1 MGRRKRRVK
10 IACYILASL
19 AAIVFIFP
27 IYWTM
32 ITSFKTY
39 AEAFAQPPKFF
50 SKVTFDN
57 YVIFL
62 KQNAILSYLKNS
74 VIISI
79 VSVLIPLVLGLFASY
94 AITRSSLPGKEGY
107 SLFLLASRFIP
118 PVSTLIPTYLL
129 FRRFG
134 LYDSLL
140 GLILLNCATNIPYI
154 IWMMRGFIRDVSLS
168 IEESAWLDGASR
180 MRTFFSIVLPM
191 CMPGVAATSVLCFC
205 FSWNEFLFAMNLTSR
220 NAKTLPLAM
229 MTYMGESGNEWQ
241 MMATAG
247 MVILLPT
254 ILFTVLTHR
263 NLNSGMSFGAV
274 KE

>member
-1 MGRRKRRVK
+1 MGRHKRCVK
-10 IACYILASL
+10 ITCYILASL

-39 AEAFAQPPKFF
+39 SEAFAQPPKFF
-50 SKVTFDN
+50 SKVTLEN

-62 KQNAILSYLKNS
+62 KQNDILSYLKNS